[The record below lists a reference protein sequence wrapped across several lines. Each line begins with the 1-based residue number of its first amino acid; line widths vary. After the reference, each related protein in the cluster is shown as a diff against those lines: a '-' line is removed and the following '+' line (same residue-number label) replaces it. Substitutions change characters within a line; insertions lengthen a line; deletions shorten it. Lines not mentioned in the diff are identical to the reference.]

1 MANEAPKIGLDN
13 VVIAKVLSDTAEG
26 ITFGEVLALKGA
38 VNATVNPNSDVA
50 VDFADNGPF
59 FSASNRG
66 NTELSLEMIDVDVD
80 VLAQLLGQRKVN
92 GITVE
97 TPLDQSSDYA
107 LGFRVWLAGK
117 DANGNNRYQ
126 YFWYAKGKF
135 SVPETGGETK
145 TESLNFGHISVTA
158 QFVQTQFVPNG
169 QEAGTICT
177 HIRTDD
183 PTVPASVK
191 ANWFNAPVVQTA
203 TDSSKLTATASIGSN
218 NKVTIVGAKVSGASF
233 VFAPASAKLGETI
246 LITDSSGN
254 LVAGTLEV
262 SATASASPTI
272 VFTPS
277 AEAETPTAIAITSG
291 LKDSFGVGCTPMS
304 DSDLSS

>member
-1 MANEAPKIGLDN
+1 MNEAPKIGLDN
-13 VVIAKVLSDTAEG
+13 VVIAKVLSDSAEG
-26 ITFGEVLALKGA
+26 ISFGEVIPLKGA

-66 NTELSLEMIDVDVD
+66 NTELNLEMIDVDVD

-145 TESLNFGHISVTA
+145 NDSLNFGHISVTA

-169 QEAGTICT
+169 QETGTICT

-183 PTVPASVK
+183 PSVPASVK

-203 TDSSKLTATASIGSN
+203 SDDSELTVTASMNASN
-218 NKVTIVGAKVSGASF
+218 HKVTFTGAKESGASF
-233 VFAPASAKLGETI
+233 VFAKGSAILGQSI
-246 LITDSSGN
+246 LVLDGEGAM
-254 LVAGTLEV
+254 VDGTLEV
-262 SATASASPTI
+262 GATASTSPTI

-277 AEAETPTAIAITSG
+277 ADAETPASVVVTSG
-291 LKDSFGVGCTPMS
+291 LKDSFGVGATPMTDAS
-304 DSDLSS
+304 L

>member
-1 MANEAPKIGLDN
+1 MNEAPKIGLDN
-13 VVIAKVLSDTAEG
+13 VVIAKVLSDSSEG
-26 ITFGEVLALKGA
+26 ISFGEVIALKGA

-66 NTELSLEMIDVDVD
+66 NTELNLEMIDVDVD

-117 DANGNNRYQ
+117 DGSGNNRYQ

-145 TESLNFGHISVTA
+145 TDSLNFGHISVTA
-158 QFVQTQFVPNG
+158 QFVQTQYVPAG
-169 QEAGTICT
+169 QETGTICT

-183 PTVPASVK
+183 PTVPSSVK
-191 ANWFNAPVVQTA
+191 ANWFNAPVVE
-203 TDSSKLTATASIGSN
+203 TASDPSELTVAISYAN
-218 NKVTIVGAKVSGASF
+218 SKVTFTGSKESGASF
-233 VFAPASAKLGETI
+233 IFAKGSVIDGQTIGVLDANGDLVDGVYAVGE
-246 LITDSSGN
+246 
-254 LVAGTLEV
+254 
-262 SATASASPTI
+262 TASASPTI
-272 VFTPS
+272 VFTPD
-277 AEAETPTAIAITSG
+277 AEAETPASAFVTSG
-291 LKDSFGVGCTPMS
+291 LKDSFGVGATPVIDTS
-304 DSDLSS
+304 L

>member
-1 MANEAPKIGLDN
+1 MNEAPKIGLDN
-13 VVIAKVLSDTAEG
+13 VVIAKVLSDSADG
-26 ITFGEVLALKGA
+26 ISFGDVIALKGA

-66 NTELSLEMIDVDVD
+66 NTELNLEMIDVDVD

-117 DANGNNRYQ
+117 DGNGNNRYQ

-145 TESLNFGHISVTA
+145 TDSLNFGHISVTA

-169 QEAGTICT
+169 QETGTICT

-183 PTVPASVK
+183 PSVPASVIS
-191 ANWFNAPVVQTA
+191 NWFNAPVVQTA
-203 TDSSKLTATASIGSN
+203 SDDSELTVTASYAGG
-218 NKVTIVGAKVSGASF
+218 KVTFTGAKDSGASF
-233 VFAPASAKLGETI
+233 VFAEGSVIDGQTI
-246 LITDSSGN
+246 GVLDANGD
-254 LVAGTLEV
+254 LVDGTYAV
-262 SATASASPTI
+262 GKTASASPTI
-272 VFTPS
+272 VFTPE
-277 AEAETPTAIAITSG
+277 AEAETPASVFVTGG
-291 LKDSFGVGCTPMS
+291 LKDSFGVGATPMIDTS
-304 DSDLSS
+304 L

>member
-1 MANEAPKIGLDN
+1 MNEAPKIGLDN
-13 VVIAKVLSDTAEG
+13 VVIAKVLSDTADG
-26 ITFGEVLALKGA
+26 ITYGTVRALKGA

-80 VLAQLLGQRKVN
+80 ILAEMLGQKKVN

-107 LGFRVWLAGK
+107 IGFRVWLAGK

-145 TESLNFGHISVTA
+145 TDSLNFGHISVTA
-158 QFVQTQFVPNG
+158 QFVQTQYVPQG
-169 QEAGTICT
+169 QDSGTICT

-183 PTVPASVK
+183 PTVSASVK
-191 ANWFNAPVVQTA
+191 ANWFNAPVVSVA
-203 TDSSKLTATASIGSN
+203 TDASALTVSASVSGSN
-218 NKVTIVGAKVSGASF
+218 VVLTGAKASGASI
-233 VFAPASAKLGETI
+233 VFAPVSAKLGETI
-246 LITDSSGN
+246 IIVDADGN
-254 LVAGTLEV
+254 AVDGTLEV
-262 SATASASPTI
+262 SSDTATITFTPASGAESASAVT
-272 VFTPS
+272 V
-277 AEAETPTAIAITSG
+277 TSG
-291 LKDSFGVGCTPMS
+291 LKDNYGVGATPMTDTS
-304 DSDLSS
+304 L

>member
-1 MANEAPKIGLDN
+1 MNEAPKIGLDN
-13 VVIAKVLSDTAEG
+13 VVIAKVLSDSADG
-26 ITFGEVLALKGA
+26 ITYGEVIPLKGA

-97 TPLDQSSDYA
+97 TSLDQSSDFA
-107 LGFRVWLAGK
+107 MGFRVWLAGK

-145 TESLNFGHISVTA
+145 TDSLNFGHISVTA
-158 QFVQTQFVPNG
+158 QFTQTQYIPEG
-169 QEAGTICT
+169 QESGTICT

-191 ANWFNAPVVQTA
+191 ANWFNAPVVETA
-203 TDSSKLTATASIGSN
+203 GDSSALTVTAVLASG
-218 NKVTIVGAKVSGASF
+218 KVTFTGTKESGATI
-233 VFAPASAKLGETI
+233 VFAAGSVIKGQTIGVLNGTGE
-246 LITDSSGN
+246 LMAGN
-254 LVAGTLEV
+254 YVVNGN
-262 SATASASPTI
+262 TI
-272 VFTPS
+272 VFTPATGEGTCTS
-277 AEAETPTAIAITSG
+277 AFVTSG
-291 LKDSFGVGCTPMS
+291 LKDNYGVGATPII
-304 DSDLSS
+304 DADL

>member
-1 MANEAPKIGLDN
+1 MNEAPKIGLDN
-13 VVIAKVLSDTAEG
+13 VVIAKVLSDSADG
-26 ITFGEVLALKGA
+26 ISFGDVIALKGA

-66 NTELSLEMIDVDVD
+66 NTELNLEMIDVDVD

-117 DANGNNRYQ
+117 DGSGNNRYQ

-145 TESLNFGHISVTA
+145 TDSLNFGHISVTA
-158 QFVQTQFVPNG
+158 QFVQTQYVPAG
-169 QEAGTICT
+169 QETGTICT

-203 TDSSKLTATASIGSN
+203 SDNSELTVTVAYSN
-218 NKVTIVGAKVSGASF
+218 SKVTFTGAKESGASF
-233 VFAPASAKLGETI
+233 VFAKGSVIDGQTIGVLDANGDLVVGEYA
-246 LITDSSGN
+246 
-254 LVAGTLEV
+254 VGT
-262 SATASASPTI
+262 TASASPTI
-272 VFTPS
+272 VFTPD
-277 AEAETPTAIAITSG
+277 AEAETPATAFVTSG
-291 LKDSFGVGCTPMS
+291 LKDSFGVGATPVIDTS
-304 DSDLSS
+304 L

>member
-1 MANEAPKIGLDN
+1 MNEAPKIGLDN
-13 VVIAKVLSDTAEG
+13 VVIAKVLSDSSDG
-26 ITFGEVLALKGA
+26 ISFGEVIALKGA

-66 NTELSLEMIDVDVD
+66 NTELNLEMIDVDVD

-117 DANGNNRYQ
+117 DGSGNNRYQ

-145 TESLNFGHISVTA
+145 TDSLNFGHISVTA
-158 QFVQTQFVPNG
+158 QFVQTQYVPNG
-169 QEAGTICT
+169 QETGTICT

-191 ANWFNAPVVQTA
+191 ENWFNAPVVE
-203 TDSSKLTATASIGSN
+203 TASDDSELTVTVAYSN
-218 NKVTIVGAKVSGASF
+218 SKVTFTGAKESGASF
-233 VFAPASAKLGETI
+233 VFAKGSVIDGQTIGVLDANGDLVVGEYA
-246 LITDSSGN
+246 
-254 LVAGTLEV
+254 VGT
-262 SATASASPTI
+262 TASASPTI
-272 VFTPS
+272 VFTPD
-277 AEAETPTAIAITSG
+277 AEAETPATAFVTNG
-291 LKDSFGVGCTPMS
+291 LKDSFGVGATPVIDTS
-304 DSDLSS
+304 L

>member
-1 MANEAPKIGLDN
+1 MNEAPKIGLDN
-13 VVIAKVLSDTAEG
+13 VVIAKVLSDSADG
-26 ITFGEVLALKGA
+26 ISFGEVIALKGA

-66 NTELSLEMIDVDVD
+66 NTELNLEMIDVDVD

-117 DANGNNRYQ
+117 DGSGNNRYQ

-145 TESLNFGHISVTA
+145 TDSLNFGHISVTA
-158 QFVQTQFVPNG
+158 QFVQTQYIPAG
-169 QEAGTICT
+169 QETGTICT

-183 PTVPASVK
+183 PSVPASVK

-203 TDSSKLTATASIGSN
+203 SDNSELTVTGAYANG
-218 NKVTIVGAKVSGASF
+218 KVTFTGAKDSGASF
-233 VFAPASAKLGETI
+233 VFAEGSVIDGQTIGVLDANGE
-246 LITDSSGN
+246 
-254 LVAGTLEV
+254 LVDGTYAV
-262 SATASASPTI
+262 GKTASTSPTI
-272 VFTPS
+272 VFTPD
-277 AEAETPTAIAITSG
+277 AEAETPASVFVTGG
-291 LKDSFGVGCTPMS
+291 LKDSFGVGATPMIDTS
-304 DSDLSS
+304 L

>member
-1 MANEAPKIGLDN
+1 MNEAPKIGLDN
-13 VVIAKVLSDTAEG
+13 VVIAKVLSDDADG
-26 ITFGEVLALKGA
+26 ISFGDVIALKGA

-66 NTELSLEMIDVDVD
+66 NTELNLEMIDVDVD

-117 DANGNNRYQ
+117 DGSGNNRYQ

-145 TESLNFGHISVTA
+145 TDSLNFGHISVTA
-158 QFVQTQFVPNG
+158 QFVQTQYVPAG
-169 QEAGTICT
+169 QETGTICT

-183 PTVPASVK
+183 PSVPASVK
-191 ANWFNAPVVQTA
+191 ANWFNAPVVE
-203 TDSSKLTATASIGSN
+203 TASDPSELTVAISYSN
-218 NKVTIVGAKVSGASF
+218 SKVTFTGSKESGASF
-233 VFAPASAKLGETI
+233 IFAKGSVIDGQTIGVLDSNGALVDGVYAVGE
-246 LITDSSGN
+246 
-254 LVAGTLEV
+254 
-262 SATASASPTI
+262 TASASPTI
-272 VFTPS
+272 VFTPD
-277 AEAETPTAIAITSG
+277 AEAETPAAAFVTNG
-291 LKDSFGVGCTPMS
+291 LKDSFGVGATPVIDTS
-304 DSDLSS
+304 L

>member
-1 MANEAPKIGLDN
+1 MNEAPKIGLDN
-13 VVIAKVLSDTAEG
+13 VVIAKVLSDSADG
-26 ITFGEVLALKGA
+26 ISFGDVIALKGA

-66 NTELSLEMIDVDVD
+66 NTELNLEMIDVDVD

-117 DANGNNRYQ
+117 DASGNNRYQ

-145 TESLNFGHISVTA
+145 TDSLNFGHISVTA
-158 QFVQTQFVPNG
+158 QFVQTQYVPAG
-169 QEAGTICT
+169 QETGTICT

-183 PTVPASVK
+183 PSVPASVK

-203 TDSSKLTATASIGSN
+203 SDDSALTVTASYSN
-218 NKVTIVGAKVSGASF
+218 SKVTFTGAKESGASF
-233 VFAPASAKLGETI
+233 IFAEGSVIDGQTIGVLDSNGE
-246 LITDSSGN
+246 
-254 LVAGTLEV
+254 LVDGTYAV
-262 SATASASPTI
+262 GKTASASPTI
-272 VFTPS
+272 VFTPD
-277 AEAETPTAIAITSG
+277 AEAETPATAFVTSG
-291 LKDSFGVGCTPMS
+291 LKDSFGVGATPVIDTS
-304 DSDLSS
+304 L

>member
-1 MANEAPKIGLDN
+1 MNEAPKIGLDN
-13 VVIAKVLSDTAEG
+13 VVIAKVLSDSAEG
-26 ITFGEVLALKGA
+26 ISFGEVIPLKGA

-66 NTELSLEMIDVDVD
+66 NTELNLEMIDVDVD

-117 DANGNNRYQ
+117 DNNGNNRYQ

-145 TESLNFGHISVTA
+145 TDTLNFGHISVTA
-158 QFVQTQFVPNG
+158 QFVQTQFVPAG
-169 QEAGTICT
+169 QETGTICT

-183 PTVPASVK
+183 PSVPSSVK
-191 ANWFNAPVVQTA
+191 ANWFNAPVVQT
-203 TDSSKLTATASIGSN
+203 TSDDSELTVTAALGSS
-218 NKVTIVGAKVSGASF
+218 NKVTFTGAKESGASF
-233 VFAPASAKLGETI
+233 VFAQGSAILGQSI
-246 LITDSSGN
+246 LVLDANGDMVDGI
-254 LVAGTLEV
+254 LEV
-262 SATASASPTI
+262 GITASTSPTI
-272 VFTPS
+272 VFTP
-277 AEAETPTAIAITSG
+277 AADAETPASVVVTAG
-291 LKDSFGVGCTPMS
+291 LKDSFGVGATPMTDTS
-304 DSDLSS
+304 L

>member
-1 MANEAPKIGLDN
+1 
-13 VVIAKVLSDTAEG
+13 
-26 ITFGEVLALKGA
+26 
-38 VNATVNPNSDVA
+38 
-50 VDFADNGPF
+50 
-59 FSASNRG
+59 
-66 NTELSLEMIDVDVD
+66 MIDVDVD
-80 VLAQLLGQRKVN
+80 VLAEMLGQRKVN

-117 DANGNNRYQ
+117 DGSGNNRYQ

-145 TESLNFGHISVTA
+145 TDSLNFGHISVTA
-158 QFVQTQFVPNG
+158 QFVQTQFVPAG
-169 QEAGTICT
+169 QETGTICT

-203 TDSSKLTATASIGSN
+203 SDNSELTVTVAYANS
-218 NKVTIVGAKVSGASF
+218 KVTFTGAKDSGASF
-233 VFAPASAKLGETI
+233 VFAKGSVIDGQTIGVLDSNGALVEGEYA
-246 LITDSSGN
+246 
-254 LVAGTLEV
+254 VGT
-262 SATASASPTI
+262 TASTSPTI

-277 AEAETPTAIAITSG
+277 ADAETPASAFVTSG
-291 LKDSFGVGCTPMS
+291 LKDSFGVGATPVIDTS
-304 DSDLSS
+304 L

>member
-1 MANEAPKIGLDN
+1 MNEAPKIGLDN
-13 VVIAKVLSDTAEG
+13 VVIAKVLSDSAEG
-26 ITFGEVLALKGA
+26 ISFGPVIALKGA

-50 VDFADNGPF
+50 VDYADNGPF

-66 NTELSLEMIDVDVD
+66 NTELSLEMIDVDPD

-92 GITVE
+92 GVTVE
-97 TPLDQSSDYA
+97 TALDQSSDYA

-117 DANGNNRYQ
+117 DDNGNNRYQ
-126 YFWYAKGKF
+126 LFWYAKGKF

-177 HIRTDD
+177 HVRTDD
-183 PTVPASVK
+183 PSVPSSVK
-191 ANWFNAPVVQTA
+191 TNWFNAPVVQTA
-203 TDSSKLTATASIGSN
+203 SDDSELTVTASMNASN
-218 NKVTIVGAKVSGASF
+218 HKVTFTGAKDSGASF
-233 VFAPASAKLGETI
+233 VFAQGSAILGQTI
-246 LITDSSGN
+246 VVLDENGVE
-254 LVAGTLEV
+254 VAGELAVGT
-262 SATASASPTI
+262 TASTSPTI

-277 AEAETPTAIAITSG
+277 ADAETPATVFVTSG
-291 LKDSFGVGCTPMS
+291 LKDSFGVGATPMA
-304 DSDLSS
+304 DSSL

>member
-13 VVIAKVLSDTAEG
+13 VVIAKVLSDNASG
-26 ITFGEVLALKGA
+26 ITYGEVRALKGA

-80 VLAQLLGQRKVN
+80 ILAEMLGQKKVN

-107 LGFRVWLAGK
+107 IGFRVWLAGK

-145 TESLNFGHISVTA
+145 TDSLNFGHISVTA
-158 QFVQTQFVPNG
+158 QFVQTQYVPAG
-169 QEAGTICT
+169 QESGTICT

-183 PTVPASVK
+183 ATVPASVK
-191 ANWFNAPVVQTA
+191 ANWFNAPVVGVT
-203 TDSSKLTATASIGSN
+203 TDSSELTVTASLSTN
-218 NKVTIVGAKVSGASF
+218 TITLTGAKDSGASF
-233 VFAPASAKLGETI
+233 VFAPASAVLGQTI
-246 LITDSSGN
+246 IVVDSNGDA
-254 LVAGTLEV
+254 VDGTV
-262 SATASASPTI
+262 TVGTTASASPTI
-272 VFTPS
+272 TIVCESTPS
-277 AEAETPTAIAITSG
+277 AVTVTSG
-291 LKDSFGVGCTPMS
+291 LKDSFGVGATPITDTS
-304 DSDLSS
+304 L

>member
-1 MANEAPKIGLDN
+1 MNEAPKIGLDN
-13 VVIAKVLSDTAEG
+13 VVIAKVLSDSADG
-26 ITFGEVLALKGA
+26 ISFGDVIALKGA

-66 NTELSLEMIDVDVD
+66 NTELNLEMIDVDVD

-117 DANGNNRYQ
+117 DGSGNNRYQ

-145 TESLNFGHISVTA
+145 TDSLNFGHISVTA
-158 QFVQTQFVPNG
+158 QFVQTQYVPAG
-169 QEAGTICT
+169 QETGTICT

-183 PTVPASVK
+183 PSVPASVK

-203 TDSSKLTATASIGSN
+203 SDNSELTVTVAYSN
-218 NKVTIVGAKVSGASF
+218 SKVTFTGAKDSGASF
-233 VFAPASAKLGETI
+233 VFAKGSVIDGQTIGVLDSNGALVEGEYA
-246 LITDSSGN
+246 
-254 LVAGTLEV
+254 VGT
-262 SATASASPTI
+262 TASASPTI
-272 VFTPS
+272 VFTPD
-277 AEAETPTAIAITSG
+277 AEAETPATAFVTSG
-291 LKDSFGVGCTPMS
+291 LKDSFGVGATPLIDTS
-304 DSDLSS
+304 L

>member
-1 MANEAPKIGLDN
+1 MNEAPKIGLDN
-13 VVIAKVLSDTAEG
+13 VVIAKVLSDSAEG
-26 ITFGEVLALKGA
+26 ISFGEVIPLKGA

-66 NTELSLEMIDVDVD
+66 NTELNLEMIDVDVD

-117 DANGNNRYQ
+117 DGSGNNRYQ

-145 TESLNFGHISVTA
+145 TDSLNFGHISVTA
-158 QFVQTQFVPNG
+158 QFVQTQYVPNG
-169 QEAGTICT
+169 QETGTICT

-183 PTVPASVK
+183 PSVPASVK
-191 ANWFNAPVVQTA
+191 ANWFNAPVVE
-203 TDSSKLTATASIGSN
+203 TASDPSELTVAISYAN
-218 NKVTIVGAKVSGASF
+218 SKVTFTGSKESGASF
-233 VFAPASAKLGETI
+233 VFAKGSVIDGQTIGVLDANGDLVEGEYA
-246 LITDSSGN
+246 
-254 LVAGTLEV
+254 VGT
-262 SATASASPTI
+262 TASASPTI

-277 AEAETPTAIAITSG
+277 AEAETPASAFVTNG
-291 LKDSFGVGCTPMS
+291 LKDSFGVGATPVIDTS
-304 DSDLSS
+304 L

>member
-1 MANEAPKIGLDN
+1 
-13 VVIAKVLSDTAEG
+13 
-26 ITFGEVLALKGA
+26 LKGA

-66 NTELSLEMIDVDVD
+66 NTELNLEMIDVDVD

-117 DANGNNRYQ
+117 DASGNNRYQ

-145 TESLNFGHISVTA
+145 TDSLNFGHISVTA

-169 QEAGTICT
+169 QETGTICT

-183 PTVPASVK
+183 PSVPASVK
-191 ANWFNAPVVQTA
+191 ANWFNAPVVQT
-203 TDSSKLTATASIGSN
+203 TSDDSELTVSVAYANS
-218 NKVTIVGAKVSGASF
+218 KVTFTGAKDSGASF
-233 VFAPASAKLGETI
+233 VFAKGSVIDGQTIGVLDSNGALVEGEYT
-246 LITDSSGN
+246 
-254 LVAGTLEV
+254 VGT
-262 SATASASPTI
+262 TASASPTI

-277 AEAETPTAIAITSG
+277 AEAETPVSAFCTSG
-291 LKDSFGVGCTPMS
+291 LKDSFGVGATPLIDTS
-304 DSDLSS
+304 L

>member
-1 MANEAPKIGLDN
+1 MNEAPKIGLDN

-26 ITFGEVLALKGA
+26 ITFGPVIALKGA

-50 VDFADNGPF
+50 VDYADNGPF

-66 NTELSLEMIDVDVD
+66 NTELNLEMIDVDPD

-92 GITVE
+92 GVTVE
-97 TPLDQSSDYA
+97 TALDQSSDYA

-117 DANGNNRYQ
+117 DESGNNRYQ
-126 YFWYAKGKF
+126 LFWYAKGKF

-183 PTVPASVK
+183 PAVPSSVK
-191 ANWFNAPVVQTA
+191 TNWFNAPVVQTA
-203 TDSSKLTATASIGSN
+203 SDDSELTVIASIGTN
-218 NKVTIVGAKVSGASF
+218 NKVTFTGSKDSGASF
-233 VFAPASAKLGETI
+233 VFASASARLGDTI
-246 LITDSSGN
+246 LVFDASGDPVN
-254 LVAGTLEV
+254 GTLEV
-262 SATASASPTI
+262 GTTASTSPTI
-272 VFTPS
+272 VFTP
-277 AEAETPTAIAITSG
+277 AQGAETPASVAVTSG
-291 LKDSFGVGCTPMS
+291 LKDSFGVGATPMTDVS
-304 DSDLSS
+304 L

>member
-1 MANEAPKIGLDN
+1 MNEAPKIGLDN

-26 ITFGEVLALKGA
+26 ISFGEVIALKGA

-66 NTELSLEMIDVDVD
+66 NTELNLEMIDVDVD

-117 DANGNNRYQ
+117 DGSGNNRYQ

-145 TESLNFGHISVTA
+145 TDSLNFGHISVTA
-158 QFVQTQFVPNG
+158 QFVQTQYVPNG
-169 QEAGTICT
+169 QETGTICT

-183 PTVPASVK
+183 PSVPASVK

-203 TDSSKLTATASIGSN
+203 SDDSELTVTVAYSN
-218 NKVTIVGAKVSGASF
+218 SKVTFTGAKESGASF
-233 VFAPASAKLGETI
+233 VFAKGSVIDGQTIGVLDANGDLVVGEYA
-246 LITDSSGN
+246 
-254 LVAGTLEV
+254 VGT
-262 SATASASPTI
+262 TASASPTI
-272 VFTPS
+272 VFTPD
-277 AEAETPTAIAITSG
+277 AEAETPASAFVTNG
-291 LKDSFGVGCTPMS
+291 LKDSFGVGATPVIDTS
-304 DSDLSS
+304 L

>member
-1 MANEAPKIGLDN
+1 MNEAPKIGLDN
-13 VVIAKVLSDTAEG
+13 VVIAKVLSDSSEG
-26 ITFGEVLALKGA
+26 ISFGEVIALKGA

-66 NTELSLEMIDVDVD
+66 NTELNLEMIDVDVD

-145 TESLNFGHISVTA
+145 TDSLNFGHISVTA
-158 QFVQTQFVPNG
+158 QFVQTQFVPAG
-169 QEAGTICT
+169 QETGTICT

-183 PTVPASVK
+183 PSVPASVK
-191 ANWFNAPVVQTA
+191 ANWFNAPVVE
-203 TDSSKLTATASIGSN
+203 TASDPSELTVAISYAN
-218 NKVTIVGAKVSGASF
+218 SKVTFTGSKESGASF
-233 VFAPASAKLGETI
+233 VFAKGSVIDGQTIGVLDSNGALVEGEYAV
-246 LITDSSGN
+246 G
-254 LVAGTLEV
+254 E
-262 SATASASPTI
+262 TASASPTI

-277 AEAETPTAIAITSG
+277 AAAETPASAFVTNG
-291 LKDSFGVGCTPMS
+291 LKDSFGVGATPVIDTS
-304 DSDLSS
+304 L

>member
-13 VVIAKVLSDTAEG
+13 VVIAKVLSDDASG
-26 ITFGEVLALKGA
+26 ITFDSVIPLKGA

-66 NTELSLEMIDVDVD
+66 QTELTLEMIDVDVD
-80 VLAQLLGQRKVN
+80 VIAALLGQRKVN
-92 GITVE
+92 GVTVE

-117 DANGNNRYQ
+117 DGNGNNKYQ

-135 SVPETGGETK
+135 SVPESGGETK
-145 TESLNFGHISVTA
+145 TDSLNFGHISMTA
-158 QFVQTQFVPNG
+158 QFVQTQFVPAG

-183 PTVPASVK
+183 PTASATLI
-191 ANWFNAPVVQTA
+191 ANWFNAPVVSVTSDNSELTVTA
-203 TDSSKLTATASIGSN
+203 AYATG
-218 NKVTIVGAKVSGASF
+218 KVTITGAKDSGASF
-233 VFAPASAKLGETI
+233 VFAPATAIPGQTI
-246 LITDSSGN
+246 IVTDSNGD
-254 LVAGTLEV
+254 AIKGTV
-262 SATASASPTI
+262 VCSTTASASPTI
-272 VFTPS
+272 VFTPD
-277 AEAETPTAIAITSG
+277 EDEGTPAAIAVTSG
-291 LKDSFGVGCTPMS
+291 LKDSFGVGCTPMA
-304 DSDLSS
+304 DLSL

>member
-1 MANEAPKIGLDN
+1 MNEAPKIGLDN
-13 VVIAKVLSDTAEG
+13 VVIAKVLSDSADG
-26 ITFGEVLALKGA
+26 ISFGDVIALKGA

-66 NTELSLEMIDVDVD
+66 NTELNLEMIDVDVD

-117 DANGNNRYQ
+117 DGSGNNRYQ

-145 TESLNFGHISVTA
+145 TDSLNFGHISVTA
-158 QFVQTQFVPNG
+158 QFVQTQYVPNG
-169 QEAGTICT
+169 QETGTICT

-183 PTVPASVK
+183 PSVPASVK
-191 ANWFNAPVVQTA
+191 ANWFNAPVVE
-203 TDSSKLTATASIGSN
+203 TASDPSELTVAISYAN
-218 NKVTIVGAKVSGASF
+218 SKVTFTGSKESGASF
-233 VFAPASAKLGETI
+233 VFAKGSVIDGQTIGVLDANGDLVEGEYA
-246 LITDSSGN
+246 
-254 LVAGTLEV
+254 VGT
-262 SATASASPTI
+262 TASASPTI

-277 AEAETPTAIAITSG
+277 AEAETPASAFVTSG
-291 LKDSFGVGCTPMS
+291 LKDSFGVGATPVIDTS
-304 DSDLSS
+304 L

>member
-1 MANEAPKIGLDN
+1 MANEAPTIGLDN
-13 VVIAKVLSDTAEG
+13 VVIAKVLSDTADG
-26 ITFGEVLALKGA
+26 ITYGAVRALKGA

-80 VLAQLLGQRKVN
+80 ILAEMLGQKKVN

-107 LGFRVWLAGK
+107 IGFRVWLAGK

-145 TESLNFGHISVTA
+145 TDSLNFGHISVTA
-158 QFVQTQFVPNG
+158 QFVQTQYVPQG
-169 QEAGTICT
+169 QDSGTICT

-183 PTVPASVK
+183 ATVPASVK
-191 ANWFNAPVVQTA
+191 ENWFNAPVVETV
-203 TDSSKLTATASIGSN
+203 TDTSALTVSASVSGSN
-218 NKVTIVGAKVSGASF
+218 VVLTGTKASGASI

-246 LITDSSGN
+246 IIVDANGN
-254 LVAGTLEV
+254 AVTGTLEV
-262 SATASASPTI
+262 SSDTATITFTPASGAESASAVT
-272 VFTPS
+272 V
-277 AEAETPTAIAITSG
+277 TSG
-291 LKDSFGVGCTPMS
+291 LKDNYGVGATPMTDTS
-304 DSDLSS
+304 L

>member
-13 VVIAKVLSDTAEG
+13 VVIAKVLSDDANG
-26 ITFGEVLALKGA
+26 ITYDSVIPLKGA

-66 NTELSLEMIDVDVD
+66 NTELNLEMIDVDVD
-80 VLAQLLGQRKVN
+80 VLAALLGQTKSN
-92 GITVE
+92 GIVVE

-117 DANGNNRYQ
+117 DGNGNNRYQ

-145 TESLNFGHISVTA
+145 TDTLNFGHISVTA
-158 QFVQTQFVPNG
+158 QFVQTQFVPAG

-183 PTVPASVK
+183 PTVNATVK
-191 ANWFNAPVVQTA
+191 ANWFNAPVVSVTV
-203 TDSSKLTATASIGSN
+203 DSSELTATAALSGGDVVI
-218 NKVTIVGAKVSGASF
+218 TGAKDSGGSF
-233 VFAPASAKLGETI
+233 VFAPSSVINGQTVI
-246 LITDSSGN
+246 ITASGN
-254 LVAGTLEV
+254 LVNGTFV
-262 SATASASPTI
+262 VDDTPSASPTI
-272 VFTPS
+272 TFTPDAGES
-277 AEAETPTAIAITSG
+277 TPDAITITSG
-291 LKDSFGVGCTPMS
+291 LKDCFGVGCTPMS
-304 DSDLSS
+304 DTSL

>member
-1 MANEAPKIGLDN
+1 MNEAPKIGLDN
-13 VVIAKVLSDTAEG
+13 VVIAKVLSDSADG
-26 ITFGEVLALKGA
+26 ISFGDVIALKGA

-117 DANGNNRYQ
+117 DASGNNRYQ

-145 TESLNFGHISVTA
+145 TDSLNFGHISVTA
-158 QFVQTQFVPNG
+158 QFVQTQYVPAG
-169 QEAGTICT
+169 QETGTICT

-183 PTVPASVK
+183 PSVPASVK

-203 TDSSKLTATASIGSN
+203 SDDSALTVTASYSN
-218 NKVTIVGAKVSGASF
+218 SKVTFTGAKESGASF
-233 VFAPASAKLGETI
+233 VFAEGSVIDGQTIGVLDANGE
-246 LITDSSGN
+246 
-254 LVAGTLEV
+254 LVDGTYAV
-262 SATASASPTI
+262 GTTASASPTI
-272 VFTPS
+272 VFTPE
-277 AEAETPTAIAITSG
+277 AEAETPASVFVTGG
-291 LKDSFGVGCTPMS
+291 LKDSFGVGATPMIDTS
-304 DSDLSS
+304 L

>member
-13 VVIAKVLSDTAEG
+13 VVIAKVLSDDANG
-26 ITFGEVLALKGA
+26 ITYDSVIPLKGA

-66 NTELSLEMIDVDVD
+66 NTELNLEMIDVDVD
-80 VLAQLLGQRKVN
+80 VLAALLGQTKSN
-92 GITVE
+92 GIVVE

-117 DANGNNRYQ
+117 DGNGNNRYQ

-145 TESLNFGHISVTA
+145 TDSLNFGHISVTA
-158 QFVQTQFVPNG
+158 QFVQTQYVPAG

-183 PTVPASVK
+183 PTVDATVK
-191 ANWFNAPVVQTA
+191 ANWFNAPVVSVTVDA
-203 TDSSKLTATASIGSN
+203 SELTATAALSSGDVVI
-218 NKVTIVGAKVSGASF
+218 TGAKDSGGNF
-233 VFAPASAKLGETI
+233 VFAPASVINGQTVI
-246 LITDSSGN
+246 ITDSSGD
-254 LVAGTLEV
+254 LVNGTFV
-262 SATASASPTI
+262 VDDTPSASPTI
-272 VFTPS
+272 TFTPG
-277 AEAETPTAIAITSG
+277 AGENTPASIAITSG
-291 LKDSFGVGCTPMS
+291 LKDCFGVGCTPMS
-304 DSDLSS
+304 DVSL

>member
-13 VVIAKVLSDTAEG
+13 VVIAKVLSDTSSG
-26 ITFGEVLALKGA
+26 ITYDTPIALKGA

-80 VLAQLLGQRKVN
+80 VLAQLLGQTKTN
-92 GITVE
+92 GVTVE
-97 TPLDQSSDYA
+97 TALDQSPDYA

-145 TESLNFGHISVTA
+145 TDSLNFGHISVTA
-158 QFVQTQFVPNG
+158 QFTQTIYVPDG

-183 PTVPASVK
+183 TTVPSSVK
-191 ANWFNAPVVQTA
+191 SNWFNAPVVSVTNDTTA
-203 TDSSKLTATASIGSN
+203 LTVTASLSGSN
-218 NKVTIVGAKVSGASF
+218 VVLTGAKASGASF
-233 VFAPASAKLGETI
+233 VFAPSSAKVGETI
-246 LITDSSGN
+246 IVTDSLGAN
-254 LVAGTLEV
+254 VAGTLAV
-262 SATASASPTI
+262 SSTASASPTI
-272 VFTPS
+272 TFTP
-277 AEAETPTAIAITSG
+277 AEGAETPASVTVTSG
-291 LKDSFGVGCTPMS
+291 LKDSYGVGATPMT
-304 DSDLSS
+304 DTTL